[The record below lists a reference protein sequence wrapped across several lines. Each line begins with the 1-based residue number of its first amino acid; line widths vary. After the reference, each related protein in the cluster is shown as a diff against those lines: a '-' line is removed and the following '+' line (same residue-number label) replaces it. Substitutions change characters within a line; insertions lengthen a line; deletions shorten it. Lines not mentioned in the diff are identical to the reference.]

1 LQLSILRKVFW
12 PSAIALGFLV
22 FLGAIG
28 SGNALKSVSA
38 DEGDL
43 CKIEGPA
50 VMGEGQTAFF
60 VGWLDADTDH
70 EFIVSIDNISG
81 SSKITSLVEE
91 SDKGK
96 NDNKDPKKND
106 DEAHNDN
113 DLEYEHI
120 TGANVISDLA
130 SVDVLDAD
138 DDLLA
143 DLAVVDEKFVLKI
156 NACGDTTSVALKRII
171 ADLILIGAGSD
182 MSASEQA
189 AAAAAIEAL
198 LIAGDDIDCG
208 QVATEAGKAAA
219 GAGATTGQS
228 RELAEAIEVVCENDF
243 VLDEDVCEEVVEE
256 LEEISATTGTNKIST
271 DDCEEEDES
280 FLDAAVIVDVTCNEA
295 GNFEITFTDEDEDDD
310 ALSFEVVCLG
320 APDSTSTIA
329 RTPDSVEIVP
339 SMGNVSHSL
348 ITVTLLADGE
358 QAGAGFEV
366 DFTVD
371 RCTIETSG
379 VDTAA
384 EYGAARTVFTAL
396 NRNYAPSADAI
407 ETSPAAVAA
416 VDSTR
421 QQDTTVAFANTAG
434 DATIAAAILGCNPAD
449 TGATPATPGVAT
461 ITAVIE
467 VEDGQ
472 DVVLRTTVTVI
483 GPPAS
488 VTVAAAPSSLRCG
501 EKATIT
507 ATIKDAIGQNVS
519 EHTRV
524 ESVTNAGGVLGG
536 TGAVAGNAGP
546 VVPISSTVAE
556 TFSGVATFYLL
567 TSEQHSGPYEVVVTT
582 GGSGAVTS
590 ALGGVFSTPPVSAQ
604 ATVSCSIPTVAA
616 PVAPVAPTVTAPR
629 TGQGNISPP
638 NTGDAGLVG
647 SSDSSSWALFAAVG
661 AVAFAVAGFASLK
674 FARNR

>member
-70 EFIVSIDNISG
+70 EFIASIDNISG

-198 LIAGDDIDCG
+198 LVAGEDIDCG

-358 QAGAGFEV
+358 QAGAGYEV

-524 ESVTNAGGVLGG
+524 EAVTNAGGVLGG
-536 TGAVAGNAGP
+536 TGAVAGLAGP

>member
-70 EFIVSIDNISG
+70 EFIASIDNISG

-198 LIAGDDIDCG
+198 LVAGEDIDCG

-256 LEEISATTGTNKIST
+256 LEEISATSGTNKIST

-604 ATVSCSIPTVAA
+604 ATVSCSIPQVAA

-629 TGQGNISPP
+629 TGQGSISPP

>member
-70 EFIVSIDNISG
+70 EFIASIDNISG

-96 NDNKDPKKND
+96 NDNKEPKKND

-120 TGANVISDLA
+120 TGANLVSDVA
-130 SVDVLDAD
+130 SVDVLDASSD
-138 DDLLA
+138 LIDDLL
-143 DLAVVDEKFVLKI
+143 VVDEKFVLKI
-156 NACGDTTSVALKRII
+156 NACGATTNAVLKRII

-182 MSASEQA
+182 MSATEQA

-198 LIAGDDIDCG
+198 LVAGEDIDCG

-219 GAGATTGQS
+219 GAGATTGQA

-604 ATVSCSIPTVAA
+604 ATVSCSIPQVAA

>member
-113 DLEYEHI
+113 DLEYQHI

-138 DDLLA
+138 SDLLD

-156 NACGDTTSVALKRII
+156 NACGDTTNVALKRII

-198 LIAGDDIDCG
+198 LVAGEDIDCG

-256 LEEISATTGTNKIST
+256 LEEISATSGTNKIST